1 MSALTTFH
9 ADIKNILEQGICYTV
24 CCKLSWSHLRLIEGG
39 RMTRLAMAATD
50 KESLIVQ
57 IQAND
62 NSTTEEY
69 SAVHVSE

>member
-1 MSALTTFH
+1 
-9 ADIKNILEQGICYTV
+9 
-24 CCKLSWSHLRLIEGG
+24 
-39 RMTRLAMAATD
+39 MTRLAMAATD

-69 SAVHVSE
+69 SADHVNE

>member
-1 MSALTTFH
+1 
-9 ADIKNILEQGICYTV
+9 
-24 CCKLSWSHLRLIEGG
+24 
-39 RMTRLAMAATD
+39 MTRLAMAATD
-50 KESLIVQ
+50 KESLLVQ